1 MREMELKGVVPD
13 EAGAIA
19 SVEAAGGRL
28 SFAGRLEDRR
38 YDDARGR
45 LAGRDLVLRLRTYR
59 GVDGSVRSAH
69 LDWKGPTGYDAG
81 YKVREEISTPV
92 GDPDEMDSILD
103 RMGYLVIREIDRQ
116 ITQYE
121 LVGATVRFE
130 RYPRMDLLVE
140 VEGQPDAIERAIEH
154 IGLPRSGFSA
164 ARLPDFVAQ
173 YEARTGT
180 RAALCDRELSGEFRY
195 RTADA

>member
-1 MREMELKGVVPD
+1 MREMEVKGVVPD
-13 EAGAIA
+13 EASAVA

-38 YDDARGR
+38 YDDVRGG
-45 LAGRDLVLRLRTYR
+45 LAGHDLVLRLRTYR
-59 GVDGSVRSAH
+59 GIDGTVRSAH

-81 YKVREEISTPV
+81 YKVREEVSTPI
-92 GDPDEMDSILD
+92 GDPEGMDRILD
-103 RMGYLVIREIDRQ
+103 LLGYVLIREIDRQ

-121 LVGATVRFE
+121 LAGATVRFE

-140 VEGQPDAIERAIEH
+140 IEGAPDAIERAIER
-154 IGLPRSGFSA
+154 IGLPRSGFTA
-164 ARLPDFVAQ
+164 ARLPELVAQ
-173 YEARTGT
+173 YEARTGV